1 MTLLLALALLAQEP
15 QAEAKKPEEPGWEFS
30 ATVLAYRLREDR
42 DYLQP
47 TLMADH
53 DTMHLEAR
61 YNYEDHDTGSLWVGY
76 NFSFEKDVKLDV
88 TPMIGAVFGGT
99 AGIAPGAEATL
110 TWWRLRLYSEAEYV
124 IQFHGENNF
133 FYTWSEATIS
143 PWDWM
148 EAGFVIQRTRVY
160 DNGVDVQRGL
170 LIRFFWKSLEITG
183 AYFNPDE
190 HPVYVLGMGVS
201 F

>member
-1 MTLLLALALLAQEP
+1 MTLLLALALLCQEP
-15 QAEAKKPEEPGWEFS
+15 EKKPEEKSSWEFNAS
-30 ATVLAYRLREDR
+30 VLAYRLREDR

-53 DTMHLEAR
+53 DRLHLEAR
-61 YNYEDHDTGSLWVGY
+61 YNYEDRDTASLWVGA
-76 NFSFEKDVKLDV
+76 NFSFGEDVKLDV
-88 TPMIGAVFGGT
+88 TPMLGGVFGQT
-99 AGIAPGAEATL
+99 AGAAPGVEATL
-110 TWWRLRLYSEAEYV
+110 TWSRLRLYSEMEYV
-124 IQFHGENNF
+124 LHFNNHHDNF

-148 EAGFVIQRTRVY
+148 EAGFVIQRTRMY

-170 LIRFFWKSLEITG
+170 LVRFFYKSLEITG

-190 HPVYVLGMGVS
+190 HPVYVLGIGVG